1 MRLGDWA
8 RAIKR
13 DLVVLWLARRD
24 PAVHWL
30 SKALALVA
38 LVYALSPIDLIPDI
52 IPVLGQL
59 DDLILVPLL
68 IWAALRLIP
77 PDLRAA
83 LRDRATRD
91 GLGRLPKSRAGAVVI
106 LALWLLAAGGVD
118 AILVG

>member
-30 SKALALVA
+30 PKALALVA

-91 GLGRLPKSRAGAVVI
+91 GLGRLPKSRIGALVVI
-106 LALWLLAAGGVD
+106 MLWLLAAGGVV
-118 AILVG
+118 AILVE